1 LPYDLQPRLL
11 EVLLGRTTGKST
23 GVYVLY
29 SDFRLTQFVRKCE
42 NLRVAP
48 NTLMAVV
55 DKKGDQASVVGGS
68 GLPDFLHEDYFYR
81 LADGRVYYGLAE
93 SYIYE

>member
-1 LPYDLQPRLL
+1 
-11 EVLLGRTTGKST
+11 
-23 GVYVLY
+23 
-29 SDFRLTQFVRKCE
+29 
-42 NLRVAP
+42 
-48 NTLMAVV
+48 MAVV

-93 SYIYE
+93 SYIYEWAIPNMPSGSIIYWSGEPYRTL

>member
-1 LPYDLQPRLL
+1 
-11 EVLLGRTTGKST
+11 
-23 GVYVLY
+23 
-29 SDFRLTQFVRKCE
+29 
-42 NLRVAP
+42 
-48 NTLMAVV
+48 MAVV